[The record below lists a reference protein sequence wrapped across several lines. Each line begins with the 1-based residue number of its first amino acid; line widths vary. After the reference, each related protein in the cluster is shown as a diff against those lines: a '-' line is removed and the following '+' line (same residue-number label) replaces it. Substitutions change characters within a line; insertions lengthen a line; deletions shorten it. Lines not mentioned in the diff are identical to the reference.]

1 MFESENLTEAEC
13 MEDAGEYYANQDF
26 EIQERNAKLHTKEQ
40 KKKPE
45 KRLTAYELGQEW
57 SALVSLISDLTDP
70 ETGET
75 RELTDAEKA
84 YLTEQI
90 DKIGADIK
98 VKINGICKV
107 FKNIKMEADIA
118 EAERS
123 ALQGEI
129 DRLSKRAQ
137 ARKNESDRVK
147 GLICLL
153 LDKIKEKKMKT
164 ELFTVYYQ
172 STQKSVDEVKG
183 FFNPDKIPVEFLK
196 REISKSAVKK
206 AIEEGR
212 LYEKDGKEFPLS
224 RGKLFY
230 KENGTEKALEGVS
243 YLGGETL
250 VIR

>member
-1 MFESENLTEAEC
+1 M
-13 MEDAGEYYANQDF
+13 
-26 EIQERNAKLHTKEQ
+26 
-40 KKKPE
+40 PE

-57 SALVSLISDLTDP
+57 SALISLVSDLTDP

-75 RELTDAEKA
+75 RELSENEKN
-84 YLTEQI
+84 YLLEQA
-90 DKIGADIK
+90 DKIGGDIK
-98 VKINGICKV
+98 TKINGICKV

-118 EAERS
+118 EAEKN

-147 GLICLL
+147 SLICLL

-172 STQKSVDEVKG
+172 STQKGIDEVKG

-196 REISKSAVKK
+196 REISRSAVRK

-212 LYEKDGKEFPLS
+212 LYEKDNKEFPLS

-230 KENGTEKALEGVS
+230 KDNGTEKALEGVS

>member
-1 MFESENLTEAEC
+1 M
-13 MEDAGEYYANQDF
+13 
-26 EIQERNAKLHTKEQ
+26 
-40 KKKPE
+40 PE

-75 RELTDAEKA
+75 RELTEAEKA
-84 YLTEQI
+84 YLSEQI
-90 DKIGADIK
+90 DKIGTDIK

-107 FKNIKMEADIA
+107 FKNIKMEAEIA
-118 EAERS
+118 EAEKN
-123 ALQGEI
+123 ALKGEL
-129 DRLSKRAQ
+129 DRLSKRAK
-137 ARKNESDRVK
+137 ARDNEADRVK
-147 GLICLL
+147 LLACLL

-164 ELFTVYYQ
+164 ELFTLYYMN
-172 STQKSVDEVKG
+172 TQKSVKESEG

-196 REISKSAVKK
+196 REIDKTAIKK
-206 AIEEGR
+206 AVDEGR
-212 LYEKDGKEFPLS
+212 LYEKNEKEFPLS

-230 KENGTEKALEGVS
+230 KDNGIEKALEGVS